1 MRIRGRDIWQA
12 IDSTW
17 KFCSNWFQVNKRIRI
32 GFKSTKGYMKQCQIN
47 HRHKALAYALTS
59 LLLDAAH
66 DDEATLLEDGRC
78 CIWFSA

>member
-1 MRIRGRDIWQA
+1 MCVLGGAIFGRLLIVHGNFA
-12 IDSTW
+12 R
-17 KFCSNWFQVNKRIRI
+17 F